1 MTTWSNELEFKN
13 KMKNGKFNKQYY
25 GTRPAKTMSQMMPR
39 ARARMPLLL
48 SFFPSFMRGFSTGFP
63 LMVEDACRTILRCLS
78 AYTPPPKIICLRP
91 DFCRFWQ
98 GSYHNLV
105 ALELFDVLCFFL
117 CGMWCGVVWHFGSGT
132 LPQIF
137 TQRLVQGA
145 GGAPK
150 K

>member
-1 MTTWSNELEFKN
+1 MGNLINS
-13 KMKNGKFNKQYY
+13 
-25 GTRPAKTMSQMMPR
+25 TMGHGQR
-39 ARARMPLLL
+39 RRWVRWCREREHGCLC
-48 SFFPSFMRGFSTGFP
+48 FFPSFLHSCEAFP
-63 LMVEDACRTILRCLS
+63 LAFPWWLKMLAELFWDVWVPTP
-78 AYTPPPKIICLRP
+78 PPPKIICLRP

>member
-48 SFFPSFMRGFSTGFP
+48 SFIHARLFHWLSPDGW
-63 LMVEDACRTILRCLS
+63 RCLQN
-78 AYTPPPKIICLRP
+78 YFEMFECLHPPPKIICLRP